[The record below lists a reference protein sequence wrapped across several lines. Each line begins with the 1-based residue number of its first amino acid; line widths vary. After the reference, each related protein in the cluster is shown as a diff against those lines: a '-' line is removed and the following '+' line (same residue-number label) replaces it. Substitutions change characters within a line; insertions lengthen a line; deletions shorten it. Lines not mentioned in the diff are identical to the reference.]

1 MLEINNFR
9 NSWKMLTEMEKRSA
23 TNDFYE
29 FVSLYEQLEQQDL
42 INPQKLLDVSREVT
56 LEQLDIGLAINDPLT
71 ILIDKYLRLPNICDS
86 SVPVGPDNE
95 GDVVIFESGRLNPNL
110 PASRKTYEEIGEIL
124 GIFSNE
130 ISKKVTGEGFP
141 FVFDKAATLNRA
153 LINYMLNTHIKN
165 GYKEIVVPTTVNEKS
180 MFNTGAFP
188 AYGKKSFHIEG
199 TDLFLNPTIE
209 VQQTNLLRNV
219 HFISPT
225 ALPLRLVGYSRSFRI
240 EDKPMTTYTTLHEF
254 GKVEIFVATKHEKW
268 KEEYNRA
275 LGSVEEMLG
284 KLELPFRKVLLCS
297 GSLGQGQAL
306 VHDYYVYAPGSDK
319 WWEVASCAYNG
330 DFSSRRMNATYFD
343 KNNKV
348 KYVDTLH
355 ITAVSIP
362 RMVSA
367 VLENFQQ
374 EDGSVSIPDAL
385 VGYMQGISQ
394 ISPDNQM
401 KLNFT

>member
-1 MLEINNFR
+1 MLEIDNLR
-9 NSWKMLTEMEKRSA
+9 GSEGILTEMEKRSA
-23 TNDFYE
+23 TNDYNE
-29 FVSLYEQLEQQDL
+29 FISLYEQLEQQGV
-42 INPQKLLDVSREVT
+42 INPQKLLHVSREVT
-56 LEQLDIGLAINDPLT
+56 LDQLDRGLAIEDPLT
-71 ILIDKYLRLPNICDS
+71 ILIDRYLRLPNICDP
-86 SVPVGPDNE
+86 SVPIGPDNE
-95 GDVVIFESGRLNPNL
+95 GDVVLFESGYLNPNL
-110 PASRKTYEEIGEIL
+110 PVSRKTYEEIGENL

-141 FVFDKAATLNRA
+141 FVFDKAATLDRA
-153 LINYMLNTHIKN
+153 LINYMIDTHIKN
-165 GYKEIVVPTTVNEKS
+165 GYKEIVAPTTVNERS

-188 AYGKKSFHIEG
+188 AYGGKSFHIED

-225 ALPLRLVGYSRSFRI
+225 SLPLRLVGYSRSFRI

-254 GKVEIFVATKHEKW
+254 GKVEIFVATKHEEW
-268 KEEYNRA
+268 KNEYDRA
-275 LGSVEEMLG
+275 LSSVEEMLG
-284 KLELPFRKVLLCS
+284 KLKLPFRKVLLCS
-297 GSLGQGQAL
+297 GSLGQGQSL
-306 VHDYYVYAPGSDK
+306 THDYYVYAPGSNK
-319 WWEVASCAYNG
+319 WWEVASCAYNS

-343 KNNKV
+343 QNHKV

-362 RMVSA
+362 RMLSA
-367 VLENFQQ
+367 VLENYQL
-374 EDGSVSIPDAL
+374 EDGRVNVPDAL
-385 VGYMQGISQ
+385 KSYMKGISQ